1 VRDPYLKRQ
10 VANVALVG
18 NAYRPMPGSPASV
31 PAFFAGWLTAELAPH
46 LLALTAADTAV
57 TIARRGWRN
66 ELRGLGAAAVAAGG
80 YAALI
85 GGGQRARIEVEDSL
99 REALGDEYQHRLARV
114 PEAADLVTPWRSLVN
129 PFRMTDVDVAAT
141 RKLPYHQGGKRFE
154 LDVFHHRD
162 KPTGAP
168 VVLQIH
174 GGGWVIGEKEQ
185 QGIPL
190 MMRMAARNWV
200 GVSMNYPLSPRTRWP
215 GHLVAVKRA
224 IAWIREHAHEHG
236 GDPSFIAVTGGS
248 AGGHL
253 AAMAALTADDK
264 SLQPGFE
271 EVDTTVQA
279 CVPHYGVYDFTDEDG
294 TRASKLRLDRLVRR
308 YVMAA
313 DARYP
318 DDYRAASPLFRVNA
332 DAPPFFVLHGSNDT
346 LVPVADARAFVAKL
360 RDVSKNPVAY
370 AEIRGAQHAFD
381 IFPSIRSAHVVRG
394 VERFLEWTKATADA
408 GEAALPTG

>member
-1 VRDPYLKRQ
+1 MS
-10 VANVALVG
+10 A
-18 NAYRPMPGSPASV
+18 
-31 PAFFAGWLTAELAPH
+31 
-46 LLALTAADTAV
+46 
-57 TIARRGWRN
+57 I
-66 ELRGLGAAAVAAGG
+66 
-80 YAALI
+80 
-85 GGGQRARIEVEDSL
+85 
-99 REALGDEYQHRLARV
+99 
-114 PEAADLVTPWRSLVN
+114 
-129 PFRMTDVDVAAT
+129 
-141 RKLPYHQGGKRFE
+141 RKLPYHPGGKRFE
-154 LDVFHHRD
+154 LDVFQHRD

-185 QGIPL
+185 QGVPL

-200 GVSMNYPLSPRTRWP
+200 GVSMNYPLSPRARWP
-215 GHLVAVKRA
+215 EHLVAVKRA
-224 IAWIREHAHEHG
+224 IAWIREHGHEYG
-236 GDPSFIAVTGGS
+236 ADPSFIAVTGGS

-271 EVDTTVQA
+271 EVDTSVQA

-360 RDVSKNPVAY
+360 RDTSKNPVAY

-408 GEAALPTG
+408 GEAGLAAR